1 MQLLAGKS
9 VLVTGVLTESSI
21 AFHCARLA
29 QEQGAQL
36 VLSSFGPA
44 RRLTAA
50 VARRLPET
58 AAVIDLDV
66 TNPDDL
72 HRLSDRIGEHVERL
86 DGVVHAIA
94 GAPPNAFDFLSAE
107 WADVAAAMQV
117 SAFSLQALAV
127 ACLPRL
133 SAGAGIVGLTFD
145 SRTTW
150 PGYDWMGV
158 AKAAFEATSRY
169 CARDLGPR
177 GIRCNL
183 VSAGPLRTPAA
194 RAIPGERDNHGWAL
208 RAPLGWDDQDPSA
221 VAKAC
226 VALLSEWF
234 PATTGEI
241 IHVDGGAHAVGP

>member
-21 AFHCARLA
+21 AFHIAGMA
-29 QEQGAQL
+29 QEQGAHV
-36 VLSSFGPA
+36 VLSSFGRA
-44 RRLTAA
+44 LRLTRA
-50 VARRLPET
+50 VARRLPDPP
-58 AAVIDLDV
+58 AVIELDV
-66 TNPDDL
+66 TNADDL
-72 HRLSDRIGEHVERL
+72 ERLSDRIGAHTDRL

-94 GAPPNAFDFLSAE
+94 GAPPQAFDFLAAQ
-107 WADVAAAMQV
+107 WPDVAATLQV

-133 SAGAGIVGLTFD
+133 QAGAAIVGLTFE

-158 AKAAFEATSRY
+158 AKAALEATSRY

-183 VSAGPLRTPAA
+183 VAAGPLRTPAA
-194 RAIPGERDNHGWAL
+194 RAIPGERQDDRWSQ
-208 RAPLGWDDQDPSA
+208 RAPLGWDDADPSA

-226 VALLSEWF
+226 VALLSDWF
-234 PATTGEI
+234 PATSGQI
-241 IHVDGGAHAVGP
+241 IHVDGGAHAVAP